1 MIVVYERLYD
11 EIAFTPPSLR
21 EARVKRPKNF
31 VRLVDA
37 EIVEPKEDFMD
48 ERYLLLAHSREYIE
62 ILKRLENVERPT
74 ALYELGLP
82 DPDTYAYPG
91 FFTHILHYVA
101 GTLTAV
107 EEALRKG
114 IAFNTQGGLHHAHRS
129 RSSGFCPVNDVAIAA
144 LYAHSQGYRVAIVD
158 YDGHHGDGTQE
169 ILYDKKIL
177 HISVHDYGIF
187 PGTGRYDEL
196 GAGEGLG
203 YNVNIPLAHYSA
215 DDSARLAAELIRDLL
230 ERYNPDIVIV
240 QSGVDGRHADPLT
253 TLRYSVH
260 AYIAFAKALR
270 GYKLAFTAG
279 GGYTDEVPRL
289 RKAIVETAEGKEVEA
304 FEEPKEDYEL
314 ETNKERIEALR
325 RKLKELKML

>member
-1 MIVVYERLYD
+1 MIVVYEKLYD
-11 EIAFTPPSLR
+11 EIAFTPPDLR
-21 EARVKRPKNF
+21 DARTRRPREF
-31 VRLVDA
+31 LRIVDA
-37 EIVEPKEDFMD
+37 EIVEPREEFID
-48 ERYLLLAHSREYIE
+48 EKYLLLAHSPEYVE
-62 ILKRLENVERPT
+62 LLKKFENVQGPT
-74 ALYELGLP
+74 AL

-91 FFTHILHYVA
+91 FFTHVLHYVA

-107 EEALRKG
+107 EEALKKG
-114 IAFNTQGGLHHAHRS
+114 VAFNTQGGLHHAHRS
-129 RSSGFCPVNDVAIAA
+129 RPSGFCPVNDVAIAA
-144 LYAHSQGYRVAIVD
+144 LYAHNQGYRVAVVD

-196 GAGEGLG
+196 GEGEGLG

-215 DDSARLAAELIRDLL
+215 DNSARLAAELIRELL

-240 QSGVDGRHADPLT
+240 QSGVDGRHGDPLT

-260 AYIAFAKALR
+260 AYIEFAKALK

-279 GGYTDEVPRL
+279 GGYTDVVPRL
-289 RKAIVETAEGKEVEA
+289 RKTITDVVEGRNVEP
-304 FEEPKEDYEL
+304 FEEPKEDYEI
-314 ETNKERIEALR
+314 EENERRMNALR
-325 RKLKELKML
+325 RELKKLGVL